1 MSLNR
6 FFKSL
11 CESSY
16 LPQIL
21 CTMSKLKNPNCLPIG
36 RYGHGVEGVSR
47 VYRPVAGVGN
57 GHDRGAEVRAGGQ
70 LGQPQHPCRGGHS
83 GSVIKTGWKIFSTF
97 CVCCILENIPLK

>member
-1 MSLNR
+1 MCFYQSIINVKIEELH
-6 FFKSL
+6 S
-11 CESSY
+11 
-16 LPQIL
+16 
-21 CTMSKLKNPNCLPIG
+21 LPIG

-83 GSVIKTGWKIFSTF
+83 GSVIKSGRWQMHLVSTF
-97 CVCCILENIPLK
+97 CDCCIFLTSYGKFH